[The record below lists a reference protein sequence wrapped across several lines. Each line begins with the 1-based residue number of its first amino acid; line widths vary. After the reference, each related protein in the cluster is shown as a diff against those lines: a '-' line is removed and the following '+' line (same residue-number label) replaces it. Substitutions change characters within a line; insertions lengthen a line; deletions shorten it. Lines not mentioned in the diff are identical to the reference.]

1 MDAHE
6 PLHLAQAVDD
16 MPFMDE
22 DLADTQHFFQSPPPE
37 DDNHNHQHQQQH
49 DLPEVP
55 GQVLEEDR
63 PLTQE
68 EINAAI
74 KQSILKAPDHVRDEM
89 REHGDDLG
97 EGAGLVTS
105 AGMDVDGHH
114 QVPTPTLN
122 SPIPTMPDDRNTP
135 AGGLSGSEPLG
146 SEHNPIYNPTVYM
159 APFSKP
165 ERTEENMPQ
174 PVYYV
179 FDNRQSFNAWLDGEG
194 SWCHFVQ
201 RRSTTPDKRSQERLQ
216 TRIAK
221 HNKKLEGMTEEERK
235 LALPLKTRRRN
246 RVSPVAE
253 KVTFTCHHA
262 GTYNSQHS
270 SNLPKEKLRMNTK
283 KSVKCACPSRIVLSE
298 MQAGDCRVCYHWKHQ
313 GHDPFTEGDLDG
325 GRMNK
330 AIDEWMVARIN
341 EGKTPEE
348 IRRLLDMDEDAKK
361 AYLDKVAFDPS
372 QIDPNLPPPVA
383 LVRETKFRY
392 SEIYN
397 RFRKLKGPIK
407 ETKQPKTAA
416 ASSSKRG
423 GKGKRKAGDLDAIPS
438 PTPTSDALESSG
450 EPSKRAR
457 VEAQGAEHNPNMFID
472 PSLQSP
478 TSLAR
483 GQASAGDSQT
493 DALDAISHAAN
504 AVADDTDHHHLHD
517 IPTHDMSHVHSHGH
531 DQHDHT
537 HGDGDNEDEYAS
549 LAAPHESL
557 ARALLSLPGTSN
569 SSNHPS
575 AVGAAA
581 AAAAAAASDVALHTS
596 LQPASGGN
604 SGAGTG
610 IGVDLGHGHGHEVHH
625 HDQAQGQ
632 KDEDLEA
639 MTLEEALSF
648 EEAMRRLAG
657 EVANVGEEGEGGME
671 MGMDM

>member
-6 PLHLAQAVDD
+6 PLHLAQAVND
-16 MPFMDE
+16 MPFMDG
-22 DLADTQHFFQSPPPE
+22 DLSDTQHFFQSPPPE
-37 DDNHNHQHQQQH
+37 DEADAHHQQQQH

-55 GQVLEEDR
+55 GSGLGENR

-89 REHGDDLG
+89 DHENDLG
-97 EGAGLVTS
+97 DGSELVTS
-105 AGMDVDGHH
+105 SGIEADAQHH
-114 QVPTPTLN
+114 GPTPTLN
-122 SPIPTMPDDRNTP
+122 SPIPTGHDRNDVSV
-135 AGGLSGSEPLG
+135 AGPSGHEPLG

-165 ERTEENMPQ
+165 ERSQEDTPQ
-174 PVYYV
+174 PAYYV
-179 FDNRQSFNAWLDGEG
+179 FDNRQAFNAWLDGEG

-216 TRIAK
+216 TRMAK
-221 HNKKLEGMTEEERK
+221 HNKKLEGMSEEERK

-298 MQAGDCRVCYHWKHQ
+298 MQSGDCRVCYHWKHE

-361 AYLDKVAFDPS
+361 AYLDKVAADPS

-407 ETKQPKTAA
+407 ETKQQKAATA
-416 ASSSKRG
+416 SGSKKA

-438 PTPTSDALESSG
+438 PTPTSDGPELLGDS
-450 EPSKRAR
+450 SKRAR
-457 VEAQGAEHNPNMFID
+457 VDGPDPNMFID

-478 TSLAR
+478 NSLAR
-483 GQASAGDSQT
+483 AQAAAEHTQT

-504 AVADDTDHHHLHD
+504 AVADTGHHHHLHH
-517 IPTHDMSHVHSHGH
+517 IPSHDEHGHEHGHSHGE
-531 DQHDHT
+531 
-537 HGDGDNEDEYAS
+537 GDNEDEYAS

-557 ARALLSLPGTSN
+557 ARALLSLPGAAN

-575 AVGAAA
+575 TMGTAATA
-581 AAAAAAASDVALHTS
+581 AGNVNPDGNLHST
-596 LQPASGGN
+596 
-604 SGAGTG
+604 GAGTG
-610 IGVDLGHGHGHEVHH
+610 IGVDLGHGSALGHGHDAHH
-625 HDQAQGQ
+625 QGQAQGQ

-639 MTLEEALSF
+639 MTLEEAMSF

-657 EVANVGEEGEGGME
+657 EVAGVGEEGEGEGEGGIEMGME
-671 MGMDM
+671 M